1 MTSYAIYLGPEVQK
15 DTLGLDQICT
25 RALAAWE
32 RIRVSCAQKSN
43 RYLVGEVWNDVLRLR
58 VATDYSLI
66 VSTQRGSGFLG
77 NIMHIYMVPG
87 CTRYSQASQGF

>member
-1 MTSYAIYLGPEVQK
+1 MTSYAIYLGPKVQK

-43 RYLVGEVWNDVLRLR
+43 RYLVREVWNDVLRLR
-58 VATDYSLI
+58 VATDYILI

-77 NIMHIYMVPG
+77 NIMHTYMVPG
-87 CTRYSQASQGF
+87 IHRHLRVF